1 MFQLFSCAKYTL
13 QNRRA
18 QLLLP
23 AVLLLPLFVLV
34 IYLLVETT
42 KLSIAKVRHQFALDN
57 AAYTQV
63 TSVSAFLNAVGILN
77 GPLPYRVMLTY
88 NDPLNSV
95 KGDVLKSPYKEK
107 QGKLT
112 VFDLFFRAGAVPT
125 VAPDYEWGHNPKPAA
140 DSEDWG
146 VHYARYPE
154 LEKPEYKD
162 YDRKNWE
169 KETPEEIK
177 GFIKIMDEEM
187 VAQHYVSAREVGLP
201 AIKGYLNTY
210 VQVGDIYNLQEDIY
224 KKLVKNAITFRQ
236 GYYLNV
242 DDCKLS
248 SCARQ
253 SAGKLMNFLTIPTK
267 PQKADDLLV
276 YVSAS
281 DMAGGTGGAVKVELK
296 MTDMGAD
303 PLYLFAYVLPQGRS
317 KLKSLKRGISLK
329 QNYTLPRNHFNIN
342 LEEKYKPYVHNQ
354 VFMSCPRGN
363 NNCVWPNPLPK
374 YNVVLKP

>member
-1 MFQLFSCAKYTL
+1 MYSLSTRAFHLL
-13 QNRRA
+13 HNRRA

-34 IYLLVETT
+34 IYLLVETA

-88 NDPLNSV
+88 DDPLRPV
-95 KGDVLKSPYKEK
+95 EGGVTKAPYKDR
-107 QGKLT
+107 KLT

-125 VAPDYEWGHNPKPAA
+125 VASDYEWGHNPDP
-140 DSEDWG
+140 SPQSQDWG
-146 VHYARYPE
+146 VHYAKYDLLKTE
-154 LEKPEYKD
+154 AYKR
-162 YDRKNWE
+162 YDRSDWE
-169 KETPEEIK
+169 KETPEKITDK
-177 GFIKIMDEEM
+177 LTIMDEEM
-187 VAQHYVSAREVGLP
+187 VAQHYVSARQVGLP

-253 SAGKLMNFLTIPTK
+253 SAGKLMNYLTIPTI
-267 PQKADDLLV
+267 PQKADDLIV

-281 DMAGGTGGAVKVELK
+281 DMAGGTGGAVKVDLK
-296 MTDMGAD
+296 MTDMHAD
-303 PLYLFAYVLPQGRS
+303 PLYLFAYVDPAGRR
-317 KLKSLKRGISLK
+317 KLRSLKRGISLK
-329 QNYTLPRNHFNIN
+329 QNFPLPRNHFNIN
-342 LEEKYKPYVHNQ
+342 LESKYKPYVHTE
-354 VFMSCPRGN
+354 VSMSCPRTN

-374 YNVVLKP
+374 YNVTLRP

>member
-1 MFQLFSCAKYTL
+1 MIKFFSRTTHTL

-23 AVLLLPLFVLV
+23 AVLLLPLFILV

-88 NDPLNSV
+88 NDKLKPVPHVV
-95 KGDVLKSPYKEK
+95 KPPYKEK
-107 QGKLT
+107 EGQLT

-125 VAPDYEWGHNPKPAA
+125 VASDYTWGHNPNP
-140 DSEDWG
+140 SPESQDWG
-146 VHYARYPE
+146 VHYAKYDL
-154 LEKPEYKD
+154 LETGAYKD
-162 YDRKNWE
+162 YDRSGWE

-177 GFIKIMDEEM
+177 GPLKIMDREM
-187 VAQHYVSAREVGLP
+187 VAQHYVAAKNVGLP

-253 SAGKLMNFLTIPTK
+253 SAGRLLNYLTIPTT

-281 DMAGGTGGAVKVELK
+281 DMAGGTGGAVEVPLT
-296 MTDMGAD
+296 MTAMGAD
-303 PLYLFAYVLPQGRS
+303 PLYLFAYVAPAGRS
-317 KLKSLKRGISLK
+317 KLRAFKRGISLK
-329 QNYTLPRNHFNIN
+329 QNFTLPRNHFNIN
-342 LEEKYKPYVHNQ
+342 LDEKYKPYVHNQ

-374 YNVVLKP
+374 YNVTLRP